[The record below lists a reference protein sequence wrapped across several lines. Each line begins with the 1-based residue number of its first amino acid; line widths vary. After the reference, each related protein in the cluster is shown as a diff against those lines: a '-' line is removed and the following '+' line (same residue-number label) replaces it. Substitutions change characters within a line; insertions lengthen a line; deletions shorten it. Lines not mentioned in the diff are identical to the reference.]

1 MSAKRTVRLSKAC
14 PLGPKYV
21 WSAAR
26 AYCRVRASIFS
37 QRLTHTHNVTLL
49 SPFDVRPLHLHN
61 LPLSIKSSNSARSFK
76 ISASNNICA
85 MLFSSAPRIAF
96 PSAGILALQF
106 LPCYLQGSPQG
117 RQIFDQPIRARET
130 GTYLSV

>member
-1 MSAKRTVRLSKAC
+1 MAECVRLF
-14 PLGPKYV
+14 L
-21 WSAAR
+21 
-26 AYCRVRASIFS
+26 ASVS
-37 QRLTHTHNVTLL
+37 LTHNVTLL

-85 MLFSSAPRIAF
+85 MLFSTAHRIAF

-117 RQIFDQPIRARET
+117 RQIFDQPIKAREKFNDS
-130 GTYLSV
+130 GIPFCLNSEV